1 MPEWD
6 MTPGTWAG
14 VIGKHWAR
22 SESGNVSI
30 PEQCPSDQLQFDR
43 HLRRVSDLIDN
54 HVVVTLM
61 MLRPPIHPVT
71 PNIITLC
78 RCCMWRLCA
87 SASYTVNEMFL
98 QWDKDERRMIAKDI
112 SILPLVVENITLSD
126 NCTYTEI
133 IGNLSCLNITFKLC
147 RRMSASDIQ
156 MYVSSGLL
164 SGLSC
169 IAFLIPVDKTPARAG
184 IGITTTISVITQC
197 ANAHAN
203 MPKVSYMTA
212 MDIWMTGC
220 LSFIVCTFI
229 VNILET
235 SFCHN
240 KKDNSAQ
247 TEGVGQTQADEE
259 DPSHSGSAAA
269 QDDDENRG
277 GEPPIASS
285 CDRLGAAVGCLK
297 KVLRA
302 IFCKHK
308 LFVLS
313 LFIFSTLI
321 IIYFVLNNKC

>member
-1 MPEWD
+1 MYIQNYPWD
-6 MTPGTWAG
+6 IQFCPMTLT
-14 VIGKHWAR
+14 
-22 SESGNVSI
+22 
-30 PEQCPSDQLQFDR
+30 
-43 HLRRVSDLIDN
+43 
-54 HVVVTLM
+54 
-61 MLRPPIHPVT
+61 
-71 PNIITLC
+71 
-78 RCCMWRLCA
+78 
-87 SASYTVNEMFL
+87 SASYTANEMFL